1 MIIEIKTPEEYE
13 KYYQTGEVL
22 VDFNAVWCGPCRM
35 LAPNLEDLDRL
46 QYFPNLKILSVDVDK
61 VPLISA
67 RYRIESIP
75 TLLYFKDGKFVKST
89 LGYMT
94 LEDLKRFIEK

>member
-13 KYYQTGEVL
+13 KYYQTGDVL

-61 VPLISA
+61 VPIISD
-67 RYRIESIP
+67 RYGIESIP
-75 TLLYFKDGKFVKST
+75 TLLLFKNGKLYKST
-89 LGYMT
+89 VGYQT

>member
-1 MIIEIKTPEEYE
+1 MIIEIKTAEEYE

-61 VPLISA
+61 VPYVA
-67 RYRIESIP
+67 AKYGIESIP
-75 TLLYFKDGKFVKST
+75 TLFYFKEGKLLKSA
-89 LGYMT
+89 LGYKT
-94 LEDLKRFIEK
+94 LEDLKAFIEK

>member
-1 MIIEIKTPEEYE
+1 MIIEIQNAEEFE

-35 LAPNLEDLDRL
+35 LAPILEDLDRL
-46 QYFPNLKILSVDVDK
+46 QYFPNLKILSVDVDR
-61 VPLISA
+61 VPMISN
-67 RYRIESIP
+67 RYGIESIP
-75 TLLYFKDGKFVKST
+75 SLFYFKEGKLLKRT
-89 LGYMT
+89 LGYQT

>member
-46 QYFPNLKILSVDVDK
+46 QYFPNLKILSVDVDR
-61 VPLISA
+61 VPLISN
-67 RYRIESIP
+67 RYGIESIP
-75 TLLYFKDGKFVKST
+75 TLFYFKDGQLLKRT
-89 LGYMT
+89 LGYQT
-94 LEDLKRFIEK
+94 LDDLKRFIEK

>member
-1 MIIEIKTPEEYE
+1 MIIEIKNAEEYE

-35 LAPNLEDLDRL
+35 LAPVLEDLDRL

-61 VPLISA
+61 VPLIA
-67 RYRIESIP
+67 AKYGIETIP
-75 TLLYFKDGKFVKST
+75 TLLYFKDGRLLKST
-89 LGYMT
+89 LGYRP
-94 LEDLKRFIEK
+94 LDDLRQFIEK

>member
-1 MIIEIKTPEEYE
+1 MIIEIKTAEEYE
-13 KYYQTGEVL
+13 KYYQTGDVL

-61 VPLISA
+61 VPYVSA
-67 RYRIESIP
+67 KYGIESIP
-75 TLLYFKDGKFVKST
+75 TLFLFKNGKLVKSA
-89 LGYMT
+89 LGYKT
-94 LEDLKRFIEK
+94 LDELKAFIEK

>member
-13 KYYQTGEVL
+13 KYYQTGDVL

-61 VPLISA
+61 VPAISD
-67 RYRIESIP
+67 RYGIESIP
-75 TLLYFKDGKFVKST
+75 TLLLFKNGKLYKST
-89 LGYMT
+89 VGYQT

>member
-1 MIIEIKTPEEYE
+1 MLIEIKTAEEYE

-35 LAPNLEDLDRL
+35 LAPILEDLDRL

-61 VPLISA
+61 VPVISN
-67 RYRIESIP
+67 RYGIESIP
-75 TLLYFKDGKFVKST
+75 TLLYFKDGKLLKKA
-89 LGYMT
+89 LGYMP
-94 LEDLKRFIEK
+94 LDDLKRFIEK

>member
-1 MIIEIKTPEEYE
+1 MIIEIKNMEEYE

-35 LAPNLEDLDRL
+35 LAPVLEDLDRL

-61 VPLISA
+61 VPMVSN
-67 RYRIESIP
+67 RYGIESIP
-75 TLLYFKDGKFVKST
+75 TLLYFKDGKLTKST
-89 LGYMT
+89 LGYMP
-94 LEDLKRFIEK
+94 LDDLKRFIEK

>member
-1 MIIEIKTPEEYE
+1 MIIEIKTPEEFE

-35 LAPNLEDLDRL
+35 LAPVLEDLDRL
-46 QYFPNLKILSVDVDK
+46 QYFPNLKILSVDVDR
-61 VPLISA
+61 VPAISN

-75 TLLYFKDGKFVKST
+75 TLFYFKDGKLLKST
-89 LGYMT
+89 LGYHT
-94 LEDLKRFIEK
+94 LDDLKTFIEK

>member
-1 MIIEIKTPEEYE
+1 MIIEIKTMEEYE

-35 LAPNLEDLDRL
+35 LAPVLEDLDRL

-61 VPLISA
+61 VPMVSN
-67 RYRIESIP
+67 RYGIESIP
-75 TLLYFKDGKFVKST
+75 TLLYFKDGKLTKNT
-89 LGYMT
+89 LGYMP
-94 LEDLKRFIEK
+94 LDDLKRFIEK

>member
-13 KYYQTGEVL
+13 KYYQTGDVL

-61 VPLISA
+61 VPTISG
-67 RYRIESIP
+67 RYGIESIP
-75 TLLYFKDGKFVKST
+75 TLLLFKNGKLYKST
-89 LGYMT
+89 VGYQT

>member
-1 MIIEIKTPEEYE
+1 MIIEIKTMEEYE

-35 LAPNLEDLDRL
+35 LAPVLEDLDRL

-61 VPLISA
+61 VPMVSN
-67 RYRIESIP
+67 RYGIESIP
-75 TLLYFKDGKFVKST
+75 TLLYFKDGKLTKST
-89 LGYMT
+89 LGYMP
-94 LEDLKRFIEK
+94 LDDLKRFIEK

>member
-13 KYYQTGEVL
+13 KYYQTGDVL

-61 VPLISA
+61 VPTISD
-67 RYRIESIP
+67 RYGIESIP
-75 TLLYFKDGKFVKST
+75 TLLLFKNGKLYKST
-89 LGYMT
+89 VGYQT

>member
-1 MIIEIKTPEEYE
+1 MIIEIKSNEEYE
-13 KYYQTGEVL
+13 RYYQTGEVL

-61 VPLISA
+61 VPMVANKYGINT
-67 RYRIESIP
+67 IP
-75 TLLYFKDGKFVKST
+75 TLFYFKDGRLLKST
-89 LGYMT
+89 LGYKT
-94 LEDLKRFIEK
+94 LDDLKQFIEK

>member
-1 MIIEIKTPEEYE
+1 MIIEIKTAEEYE
-13 KYYQTGEVL
+13 RYYQTGDVL

-61 VPLISA
+61 VPYVA
-67 RYRIESIP
+67 NKYGIESIP
-75 TLLYFKDGKFVKST
+75 TLFLFKEGKLIKSS
-89 LGYMT
+89 LGYKT
-94 LEDLKRFIEK
+94 LEDLKAFIEK

>member
-1 MIIEIKTPEEYE
+1 MIIEIKNMEEYE

-35 LAPNLEDLDRL
+35 LAPVLEDLDRL

-61 VPLISA
+61 VPMVSN
-67 RYRIESIP
+67 RYGIESIP
-75 TLLYFKDGKFVKST
+75 TLLYFKDGKLIKST
-89 LGYMT
+89 LGYMP
-94 LEDLKRFIEK
+94 LDDLKRFIEK

>member
-13 KYYQTGEVL
+13 KYYQTGDVL

-61 VPLISA
+61 VPTISD
-67 RYRIESIP
+67 RYGIESIP
-75 TLLYFKDGKFVKST
+75 TLLLFKNGKLYKSNV
-89 LGYMT
+89 GYQT

>member
-1 MIIEIKTPEEYE
+1 MIIEIKTAEEFE
-13 KYYQTGEVL
+13 KYYQTGDVL

-46 QYFPNLKILSVDVDK
+46 QYFPNLKILSVDVDR
-61 VPLISA
+61 VPVISD
-67 RYRIESIP
+67 RYGISSIP
-75 TLLYFKDGKFVKST
+75 TLMYFKEGKLLKST

-94 LEDLKRFIEK
+94 LDDLRHFIEK

>member
-1 MIIEIKTPEEYE
+1 MIIEIKTPEEYD
-13 KYYQTGEVL
+13 KYYQTGDVL

-61 VPLISA
+61 VPAISD
-67 RYRIESIP
+67 RYGIESIP
-75 TLLYFKDGKFVKST
+75 TLLLFKNGKLYKST
-89 LGYMT
+89 VGYQT